1 MAIELGSVSMSLPF
15 QFLLVLFAGWVNR
28 EQQAVVEYLKAEN
41 RVLRVKL
48 GRRRVRFTDAE
59 RRRLGRMG
67 RAIGRRALQEVGS
80 IVTPDTI
87 LRWYRELVAKKY
99 TPRRGRHPGR
109 PSIASDV
116 RKLIVRMAVENGTWG
131 YGRIQ
136 GALKNLGCVVGR
148 TTIKRVLASEGLAP
162 APIRGRG
169 TPWKAF
175 IRAHWDGLAAMDFFT
190 VEALTVV
197 GLVRYHVLFV
207 IDVASRHVHICGV
220 RHRPTGRWMHQI
232 ARNLTDAEDGFLLG
246 KRFVLHDRDP
256 LFTEAFRRVLKEEE
270 IEPLRLPA
278 KSPNLNAHAERFVL
292 SVKSEC
298 LNKLIILGER
308 HLRSVLAEFSAHY
321 HFERNHQGVD
331 NKLLALRASDAAD
344 NDAHVVCDQRVGGL
358 LKYYRRAA

>member
-1 MAIELGSVSMSLPF
+1 MTVPLPF
-15 QFLLVLFAGWVNR
+15 QFLLAFFAGWVNR
-28 EQQAVVEYLKAEN
+28 EQHAVIEYLKAEN
-41 RVLRVKL
+41 RVLRSKL
-48 GRRRVRFTDAE
+48 GGRRLRFTDAE
-59 RRRLGRMG
+59 RRRLGRKG
-67 RAIGRRALQEVGS
+67 RAIGRRALQEVGC
-80 IVTPDTI
+80 VVAPDTI

-99 TPRRGRHPGR
+99 TPRRGRRGR
-109 PSIASDV
+109 PAIASAV
-116 RKLIVRMAVENGTWG
+116 RRLIVRMASENGSWG

-148 TTIKRVLASEGLAP
+148 TTIKRILVSEGFAP
-162 APIRGRG
+162 APIRGRS

-175 IRAHWDGLAAMDFFT
+175 IQAHWDGLAAMDFFT

-256 LFTEAFRRVLKEEE
+256 LFTDAFRQVLKDEQ

-278 KSPNLNAHAERFVL
+278 KSPNLNAYAERFVL

-298 LNKLIILGER
+298 LNKLIIFGEA
-308 HLRSVLAEFSAHY
+308 HLRSVLADFSAHY
-321 HFERNHQGVD
+321 HSERNHQGVC
-331 NKLLALRASDAAD
+331 NKLLTSKSSRRWNSASP
-344 NDAHVVCDQRVGGL
+344 VVCEQRVGGI